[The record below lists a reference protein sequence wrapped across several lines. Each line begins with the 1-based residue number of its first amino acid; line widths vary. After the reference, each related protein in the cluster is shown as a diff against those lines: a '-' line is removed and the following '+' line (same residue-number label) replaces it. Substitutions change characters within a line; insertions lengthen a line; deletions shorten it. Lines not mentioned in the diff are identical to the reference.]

1 MANKKTTTG
10 KDGKLSSKL
19 KQRMDKAIMERNLIL
34 AEVGDEY
41 PNAEWY
47 LNEDML
53 HLLTD
58 KSHDMGNGDKAMQ
71 DRSIAH
77 GLIINAS
84 GGGW

>member
-1 MANKKTTTG
+1 MATKKKTTG

-19 KQRMDKAIMERNLIL
+19 KKRMDEAIMELNLIL
-34 AEVGDEY
+34 IDVQEEY

-58 KSHDMGNGDKAMQ
+58 KSHDMRNGDKAMQ
-71 DRSIAH
+71 NRSIANSF
-77 GLIINAS
+77 IINAS
-84 GGGW
+84 GGG

>member
-1 MANKKTTTG
+1 MATKKKTTG

-19 KQRMDKAIMERNLIL
+19 KKRVVEAIMELNLIL
-34 AEVGDEY
+34 IDVPEEY

-58 KSHDMGNGDKAMQ
+58 RSHDIDNKHKAMQ

-77 GLIINAS
+77 GLIINSS
-84 GGGW
+84 GGG